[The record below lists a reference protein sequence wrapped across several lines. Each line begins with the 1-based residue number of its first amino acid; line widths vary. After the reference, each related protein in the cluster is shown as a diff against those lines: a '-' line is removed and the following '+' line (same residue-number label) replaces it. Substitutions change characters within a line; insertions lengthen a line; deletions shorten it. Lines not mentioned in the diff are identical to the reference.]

1 MERSLIDSQN
11 LLIIF
16 LIIAVLALMW
26 ALKKGFIR
34 SYTKLF
40 TFMLGTSLFLV
51 FLQINNF
58 FGKKLLADFCNIAPV
73 AISVYLCM
81 GFWQQ
86 MNEDIADRKLGESM
100 YATLM
105 VAQGTFYTF
114 VGVSSILIAFT
125 NTSGGMNIAALI
137 SGLKL
142 AFLTSVVGILFS
154 IAAKI
159 KMKLGTESYIGNR
172 KRYLDEQDFY
182 DKLEEIKKSSA
193 NNLEVLNRQSINN
206 TNSTNNLLIDI
217 IERYERSNKNLAD
230 VVSAHIT
237 KADDNLVKNYK
248 MVSKEIIDNLQGTFG
263 KIADNTKVINDTL
276 SYTGK
281 TVEQFSNKFTALL
294 ANQNDF
300 AQKFEEINSTL
311 DARSKEYERLLEV
324 AMNLVDAKGTQQQEG
339 MEKLLASQKEY
350 LAVLH
355 NYYEEHKKQLQDFD
369 ESLRK
374 HEEITEQMFVSYQ
387 QDMNKI
393 IEEEGKKAV
402 LEITGYTNKLVN
414 TRLGDYSNQLREINK
429 KHVDELNQNMRS
441 INDKLKTSEK
451 TFADVIAFEGNIT
464 KEYQKQYEKL
474 LTLELVDARELKV
487 KEEIE
492 RKVQEQVETKCKSSA
507 EAERKA
513 IEQAEVE
520 RKARIEAE
528 QQTEAERKA
537 RAEAEQQTEAE
548 RKARVEAEQQTE
560 AERKARAEAEQQTV
574 AERKARA
581 KAELQTVAERK
592 AKVTAELQTE
602 AERKARA
609 EAERQTEAERQA
621 RVEAE
626 NQTEAERQARVEAEN
641 QTEAE
646 RKAKVTAEQLTEAER
661 KARVEAENQTEV
673 VRKATIEKLKA
684 ERSARKDAERRADAE
699 AELRTREI
707 EELEKRAKE
716 QAEAERKARVEAEK
730 QVEEERKAK
739 AEAEQKAKELQAER
753 ERREKDEDDDY
764 DIFSYYK

>member
-1 MERSLIDSQN
+1 MLLMERSLIDSQN
-11 LLIIF
+11 LLMIF
-16 LIIAVLALMW
+16 LIVAVLAFMW
-26 ALKKGFIR
+26 NKKRGFIR

-86 MNEDIADRKLGESM
+86 MNDDIADRKLGESM

-193 NNLEVLNRQSINN
+193 SNLEVLNKQSINN
-206 TNSTNNLLIDI
+206 TYSTNNLLIDI

-237 KADDNLVKNYK
+237 KADENLVKNYK
-248 MVSKEIIDNLQGTFG
+248 MVSTEIIDNLQDTFG

-300 AQKFEEINSTL
+300 VQKFEEINSAL

-355 NYYEEHKKQLQDFD
+355 NYYEEHKKQLQEFD

-387 QDMNKI
+387 QDMNKM

-402 LEITGYTNKLVN
+402 LEITGYTNRLVN
-414 TRLGDYSNQLREINK
+414 TSLGDYSNQLREINK

-451 TFADVIAFEGNIT
+451 AFADVIAFEGNIT
-464 KEYQKQYEKL
+464 QEYQKQYDKL
-474 LTLELVDARELKV
+474 LTLELVDARQLKV

-492 RKVQEQVETKCKSSA
+492 RKVQEQVEIKCKSSA
-507 EAERKA
+507 EVERKA
-513 IEQAEVE
+513 LEQAEVE

-528 QQTEAERKA
+528 QQAEADRKARAEAEQQTQAERKARAEAEQQAETERQARAEAELKNEAERKA

-548 RKARVEAEQQTE
+548 RKARAE
-560 AERKARAEAEQQTV
+560 
-574 AERKARA
+574 
-581 KAELQTVAERK
+581 
-592 AKVTAELQTE
+592 AELQTE

-609 EAERQTEAERQA
+609 EAEL
-621 RVEAE
+621 
-626 NQTEAERQARVEAEN
+626 

-646 RKAKVTAEQLTEAER
+646 RKARALAELKNVAER
-661 KARVEAENQTEV
+661 KARAEAEQQTEV
-673 VRKATIEKLKA
+673 ERKARAEA

-699 AELRTREI
+699 AELRAREI
-707 EELEKRAKE
+707 EALEKRAKE
-716 QAEAERKARVEAEK
+716 KAEAERKARVEAEK
-730 QVEEERKAK
+730 RVETERKAK
-739 AEAEQKAKELQAER
+739 AEAEQKAKDLQAER
-753 ERREKDEDDDY
+753 ERKEKDELERKANELQARQEQKDDEDDEIE
-764 DIFSYYK
+764 DIFD

>member
-11 LLIIF
+11 VFIIC
-16 LIIAVLALMW
+16 LIIAVLAFMW

-40 TFMLGTSLFLV
+40 MFMLGTSLFLV

-58 FGKKLLADFCNIAPV
+58 FGEKLLADFCNIAPV

-193 NNLEVLNRQSINN
+193 NHFEVLNKQSINN
-206 TNSTNNLLIDI
+206 TYSTNNLLIDI

-300 AQKFEEINSTL
+300 VQKFEEINSSL
-311 DARSKEYERLLEV
+311 NARSKEYERLLEV
-324 AMNLVDAKGTQQQEG
+324 ATNLVDAKGTQQQDG
-339 MEKLLASQKEY
+339 MEKLLESQKEY

-355 NYYEEHKKQLQDFD
+355 NYYEEHKKQLQEFD

-374 HEEITEQMFVSYQ
+374 HKEITEQMFVSYQ
-387 QDMNKI
+387 QDMNKM

-402 LEITGYTNKLVN
+402 LEITCYTNKLVN

-451 TFADVIAFEGNIT
+451 AFADVIAFEGNIT
-464 KEYQKQYEKL
+464 KEYQKQYDKL

-492 RKVQEQVETKCKSSA
+492 RKVQEQVETKCKFSA

-513 IEQAEVE
+513 IEQAEEE

-528 QQTEAERKA
+528 QQAEAERKA

-548 RKARVEAEQQTE
+548 RQARAKAEQQAE
-560 AERKARAEAEQQTV
+560 AERKARAEAEQQTE
-574 AERKARA
+574 AERQARA
-581 KAELQTVAERK
+581 EAELQTVAERK

-609 EAERQTEAERQA
+609 EAERQTEAERKA
-621 RVEAE
+621 RALAE
-626 NQTEAERQARVEAEN
+626 LKNV
-641 QTEAE
+641 AE
-646 RKAKVTAEQLTEAER
+646 RKATT
-661 KARVEAENQTEV
+661 
-673 VRKATIEKLKA
+673 EKLEA
-684 ERSARKDAERRADAE
+684 ERSARKDAECRADTE
-699 AELRTREI
+699 AELRAREI
-707 EELEKRAKE
+707 EALEKRAKE

-730 QVEEERKAK
+730 RVETERKAK
-739 AEAEQKAKELQAER
+739 AEAEQKAKDLQAER
-753 ERREKDEDDDY
+753 ARREKDELERKANELQAKQEQKDDEDDEIE
-764 DIFSYYK
+764 DIFD

>member
-548 RKARVEAEQQTE
+548 RKARIEAEQQTE

-609 EAERQTEAERQA
+609 EAER
-621 RVEAE
+621 
-626 NQTEAERQARVEAEN
+626 QTEAERQARVEAEN

>member
-16 LIIAVLALMW
+16 LIITVLALMW

-34 SYTKLF
+34 SYAKLF
-40 TFMLGTSLFLV
+40 TFMLGTSLFIV

-125 NTSGGMNIAALI
+125 NTSGGMNVAALI

-237 KADDNLVKNYK
+237 KADNNLVKNYK

-414 TRLGDYSNQLREINK
+414 TRLGDYSNQLRAINK

-537 RAEAEQQTEAE
+537 RAEAEQQT
-548 RKARVEAEQQTE
+548 
-560 AERKARAEAEQQTV
+560 V

-581 KAELQTVAERK
+581 KAELQTEAERK

-626 NQTEAERQARVEAEN
+626 NQTEAERKAKVTAEQ

-646 RKAKVTAEQLTEAER
+646 RKARAEAELQTETERKARAEAEQLTEAER

-699 AELRTREI
+699 AELRVREI

-730 QVEEERKAK
+730 QVEEERKVK

>member
-1 MERSLIDSQN
+1 MERSLIDSQILLMI
-11 LLIIF
+11 LLIV
-16 LIIAVLALMW
+16 AVLAFMW
-26 ALKKGFIR
+26 NKKRGFIR

-81 GFWQQ
+81 GFWHQ
-86 MNEDIADRKLGESM
+86 MDEDIAEQKLGESM

-125 NTSGGMNIAALI
+125 NTSGGMNIPALI

-159 KMKLGTESYIGNR
+159 KMKLGTESHVGNR
-172 KRYLDEQDFY
+172 RRYLDEQDFY
-182 DKLEEIKKSSA
+182 DKLEEIKKTSA
-193 NNLEVLNRQSINN
+193 NNFEVLNRQCINN
-206 TNSTNNLLIDI
+206 TYSTNNLLRDI
-217 IERYERSNKNLAD
+217 IERYERSNKNLAE

-237 KADDNLVKNYK
+237 KADENLVKSYE
-248 MVSKEIIDNLQGTFG
+248 MVSKEIIYNLQGTFG
-263 KIADNTKVINDTL
+263 EIADNTKVINDTL
-276 SYTGK
+276 SYTSK

-300 AQKFEEINSTL
+300 AQKFEEINSAL

-324 AMNLVDAKGTQQQEG
+324 ATNLVDAKGTQQQES

-350 LAVLH
+350 LAYLY

-387 QDMNKI
+387 QDMNKM

-402 LEITGYTNKLVN
+402 IKIDDYTNVLVN
-414 TRLGDYSNQLREINK
+414 NRLCDYGNRLKELNN
-429 KHVDELNQNMRS
+429 KHVTELNQNMQNLKS
-441 INDKLKTSEK
+441 KLKSSEK
-451 TFADVIAFEGNIT
+451 MFNDVIALESNIT
-464 KEYQKQYEKL
+464 QEYQKQYDKL

-507 EAERKA
+507 EVERKA

-528 QQTEAERKA
+528 QQIQAERKA

-548 RKARVEAEQQTE
+548 RKAR
-560 AERKARAEAEQQTV
+560 
-574 AERKARA
+574 A
-581 KAELQTVAERK
+581 K
-592 AKVTAELQTE
+592 AELQTE

-609 EAERQTEAERQA
+609 EAELKNEEERKARAEAER
-621 RVEAE
+621 
-626 NQTEAERQARVEAEN
+626 

-646 RKAKVTAEQLTEAER
+646 RKARALAELKNVAER
-661 KARVEAENQTEV
+661 KAT
-673 VRKATIEKLKA
+673 TEKLEA

-699 AELRTREI
+699 AELRAREI
-707 EELEKRAKE
+707 EALEKRAKE

-730 QVEEERKAK
+730 RIETERKAK
-739 AEAEQKAKELQAER
+739 AEAEQKAKDLQAERERKKKDEAERKARELQAER
-753 ERREKDEDDDY
+753 ERREKDELERKANELQARQEQKDDEDDEIE
-764 DIFSYYK
+764 DIFD

>member
-11 LLIIF
+11 VFIIC
-16 LIIAVLALMW
+16 LIIAVLAFMW

-40 TFMLGTSLFLV
+40 MFMLGTSLFLV

-58 FGKKLLADFCNIAPV
+58 FGEKLLADFCNIAPV

-193 NNLEVLNRQSINN
+193 NHFEVLNKQSINN
-206 TNSTNNLLIDI
+206 TYSTNNLLIDI

-300 AQKFEEINSTL
+300 VQKFEEINSSL
-311 DARSKEYERLLEV
+311 NARSKEYERLLEV
-324 AMNLVDAKGTQQQEG
+324 ATNLVDAKGTQQQDG
-339 MEKLLASQKEY
+339 MEKLLESQKEY

-355 NYYEEHKKQLQDFD
+355 NYYEEHKKQLQEFD
-369 ESLRK
+369 ESSRK
-374 HEEITEQMFVSYQ
+374 HKEITEQMFVSYQ
-387 QDMNKI
+387 QDMNKM

-402 LEITGYTNKLVN
+402 LEITCYTNKLVN

-451 TFADVIAFEGNIT
+451 AFADVIAFEGNIT
-464 KEYQKQYEKL
+464 KEYQKQYDKL

-492 RKVQEQVETKCKSSA
+492 RKVQEQVETKCKFSA

-513 IEQAEVE
+513 IEQAEEE

-528 QQTEAERKA
+528 QQAEAERKA

-548 RKARVEAEQQTE
+548 RQ
-560 AERKARAEAEQQTV
+560 ARAE
-574 AERKARA
+574 
-581 KAELQTVAERK
+581 AELQTVAERK

-609 EAERQTEAERQA
+609 EAERQTEAERKA
-621 RVEAE
+621 RALAE
-626 NQTEAERQARVEAEN
+626 LKNV
-641 QTEAE
+641 AE
-646 RKAKVTAEQLTEAER
+646 RKATT
-661 KARVEAENQTEV
+661 
-673 VRKATIEKLKA
+673 EKLEA
-684 ERSARKDAERRADAE
+684 ERSARKDAECRADTE
-699 AELRTREI
+699 AELRAREI
-707 EELEKRAKE
+707 EALEKRAKE

-730 QVEEERKAK
+730 RVETERKAK
-739 AEAEQKAKELQAER
+739 AEAEQKAKDLQAER
-753 ERREKDEDDDY
+753 ARREKDELERKANELQAKQEQKDDEDDEIE
-764 DIFSYYK
+764 DIFD